1 MGQSPPAP
9 RWGGQVGGAG
19 SPADSRL
26 LCLSLVIV
34 VHGNIKICIIR
45 AQGGGAVTRGCKIVC
60 SGAKCSVIVGW
71 SFKHLQLITIRIIFA
86 LTIGLSLLNHDHK
99 NNYFDSFFSITRYSV
114 TYGVDKGLEEA
125 NPK

>member
-34 VHGNIKICIIR
+34 AHGNIKICIIR
-45 AQGGGAVTRGCKIVC
+45 AQGGWAVTRGSKIVC

-71 SFKHLQLITIRIIFA
+71 SFKHLQLITIRIIFS

-99 NNYFDSFFSITRYSV
+99 NSYFDSFFSITRYSV

>member
-34 VHGNIKICIIR
+34 AQGNIKICIIR
-45 AQGGGAVTRGCKIVC
+45 AQGGWAVTRGCKIVC

-71 SFKHLQLITIRIIFA
+71 SFKHLQLITIRIIFVI
-86 LTIGLSLLNHDHK
+86 TIGFSLLNHNQHK
-99 NNYFDSFFSITRYSV
+99 TIILTLFSQLQ
-114 TYGVDKGLEEA
+114 GVL
-125 NPK
+125 